1 MAVGDKL
8 YIADKA
14 TLDTVNR
21 NVSDVHSRVG
31 TTTDGGG
38 STTGGTLFAKL
49 NALISSIAAHVAN
62 WTAARAAKIDNIDT
76 NATSAAS
83 NAAAASAQTAAN
95 HTPSATGTLSQ
106 KLSKVIADL
115 AGINANVSASARLLS
130 AKKASA
136 NIPARAT
143 VTVVNISGPGVLHA
157 GYVGHNSANI
167 TITVTVDGVPH
178 VVNNSTGGTFARTF
192 YSGNMFTN
200 VGNGA
205 PIAPVEFSRSLIVTA
220 VSKMDEAIT
229 CICDYA
235 VYE

>member
-8 YIADKA
+8 FIADKE

-21 NVSDVHSRVG
+21 NLSDVHSRVG
-31 TTTDGGG
+31 TTTD
-38 STTGGTLFAKL
+38 TGGTTTAGTLFGKI
-49 NALISSIAAHVAN
+49 NAIISSIATHVAS

-76 NATSAAS
+76 NAAS
-83 NAAAASAQTAAN
+83 ASAQTAAN
-95 HTPSATGTLSQ
+95 HTASATGTLSQ

-115 AGINANVSASARLLS
+115 AGINNTIVGSAKRLS
-130 AKKASA
+130 AKKVATSV
-136 NIPARAT
+136 PARAT
-143 VTVVNISGPGVLHA
+143 VTVVNISGAGVLHA
-157 GYVGHNSANI
+157 GYVGHNSANVA
-167 TITVTVDGVPH
+167 ITVTVDGVPH

>member
-1 MAVGDKL
+1 MAVGDKV
-8 YIADKA
+8 YIADKQ
-14 TLDTVNR
+14 TLDTVNA
-21 NVSDVHSRVG
+21 NVAAVHTRVG
-31 TTTDGGG
+31 ATTDSGG
-38 STTGGTLFAKL
+38 TATAGTLFGKL
-49 NALISSIAAHVAN
+49 NAIISSIAAHVAA

-83 NAAAASAQTAAN
+83 NTAAN
-95 HTPSATGTLSQ
+95 HIASATGTLSQ
-106 KLSKVIADL
+106 KLSKVIADI
-115 AGINANVSASARLLS
+115 AGLNTTIVGSTKRLS
-130 AKKASA
+130 AKKVATSV
-136 NIPARAT
+136 PARAT
-143 VTVVNISGPGVLHA
+143 VTVVNISGAGVLHA
-157 GYVGHNSANI
+157 GYVGHNSANV
-167 TITVTVDGVPH
+167 TITVTVDGVSH

-192 YSGNMFTN
+192 YSTNMFTN